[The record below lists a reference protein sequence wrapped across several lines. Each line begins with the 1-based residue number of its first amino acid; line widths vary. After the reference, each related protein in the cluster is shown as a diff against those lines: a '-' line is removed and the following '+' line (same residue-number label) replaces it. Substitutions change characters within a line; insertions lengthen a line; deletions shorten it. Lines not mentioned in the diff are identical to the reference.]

1 VGRCR
6 RGSRRR
12 GCVGVEAALPIQN
25 LSLDVLD
32 GRREETELLP
42 KVRHVGVQL
51 PAIVADEFDKLV
63 NHLVENRLGDGG
75 VVVCSHG
82 GVAMGVSGAQ
92 GKVGLWWAAECR
104 SGQGGSL
111 D

>member
-1 VGRCR
+1 MGRCR

-32 GRREETELLP
+32 GRREETELLS